1 MDLFFFISS
10 VNKIAIVAFIITF
23 IAIIYEI
30 YLLIHEKSHASKPFI
45 PDLRAT
51 GKTSTVKV
59 AAIRQKPEKIKL
71 NRPNKR
77 TLFLLIAIFIIFCVI
92 YALGNLLQIF
102 EPNITNRNNI
112 DKTTVKIIS
121 SSGIKIYDMNFQ
133 EQDGITD
140 KNIRSGEVIYIA
152 LENISGSDID
162 RARIRVNTDSWSI
175 SDETDLYNSQ
185 KKIFYR
191 QYQVAS
197 NESVLKIEAQLH
209 SRADG
214 WLGQ

>member
-1 MDLFFFISS
+1 
-10 VNKIAIVAFIITF
+10 
-23 IAIIYEI
+23 
-30 YLLIHEKSHASKPFI
+30 
-45 PDLRAT
+45 
-51 GKTSTVKV
+51 
-59 AAIRQKPEKIKL
+59 
-71 NRPNKR
+71 
-77 TLFLLIAIFIIFCVI
+77 
-92 YALGNLLQIF
+92 
-102 EPNITNRNNI
+102 
-112 DKTTVKIIS
+112 
-121 SSGIKIYDMNFQ
+121 MNFQ